1 MLHRAASHRLHT
13 DGRGMADTR
22 TTPVSR
28 RSTRFIFVSDATA
41 PTAGRQSAAQP
52 DPHYG
57 WRVIAANNRPLGRS
71 ATVFD
76 SYEDCRE
83 AAAALHERIEETS
96 SSVLFNSTRGLWTWT
111 VSLDARPVAVCVHPY
126 LRRIECARAL
136 RQFTDAVSAG
146 VPSAD
151 GLRLFG
157 DRALRGY
164 DQPIVDRGAR

>member
-1 MLHRAASHRLHT
+1 
-13 DGRGMADTR
+13 MADTR
-22 TTPVSR
+22 VNPVSR

-41 PTAGRQSAAQP
+41 PTAGRQSSTAAEP
-52 DPHYG
+52 RYG

-76 SYEDCRE
+76 TYQDCRE
-83 AAAALHERIEETS
+83 AAAALHDRVSETS
-96 SSVLFNSTRGLWTWT
+96 SSVLFNTTRGHWTWT
-111 VSLDARPVAVCVHPY
+111 VALDARPVAVCVHPY

-157 DRALRGY
+157 ERALRGY
-164 DQPIVDRGAR
+164 DAPATDRGAR